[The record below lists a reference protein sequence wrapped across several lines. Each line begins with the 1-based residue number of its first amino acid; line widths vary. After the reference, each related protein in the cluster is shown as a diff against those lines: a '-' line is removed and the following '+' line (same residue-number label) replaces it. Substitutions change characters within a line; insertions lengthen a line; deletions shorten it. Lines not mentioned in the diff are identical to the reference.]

1 MRANAFPESQRLD
14 DTRHMA
20 AGGMNLAYAIMAFV
34 TLQRLAELVIAAR
47 NTRALKARGAI
58 EFGAAHYPA
67 MVVLHGAW
75 LIVLWATV
83 GERPVNLPLLGVF
96 AVLQAL
102 RIWVL
107 ATLGSRWTT
116 RIIVLP
122 GAPLSTGGPFRI
134 LRHPNYCVVIG
145 EIAVLPLVFGLVWVS
160 IVFSLLNA
168 AMLWV
173 RIGTENRALYHD
185 PQSA

>member
-1 MRANAFPESQRLD
+1 M
-14 DTRHMA
+14 T
-20 AGGMNLAYAIMAFV
+20 LAYAIMAFV

-47 NTRALKARGAI
+47 NTRLLKARGAI
-58 EFGAAHYPA
+58 EIGAEHYPV
-67 MVVLHGAW
+67 MVALHGTW

-83 GERPVNLPLLGVF
+83 GERPVDLPLLGVF

-107 ATLGSRWTT
+107 VTLGSRWTT
-116 RIIVLP
+116 RIIVLR
-122 GAPLSTGGPFRI
+122 GAPLVTSGPFRI

-145 EIAVLPLVFGLVWVS
+145 EIAVLPMVFGLVWVS
-160 IVFSLLNA
+160 VVFSLLNA

-173 RIGTENRALYHD
+173 RIGTENGALYQD
-185 PQSA
+185 AQSA